1 MRGAR
6 RLSGQ
11 LIVWFSVIALVPLS
25 IVTIATHLAAKRAL
39 HDQVTSGLFATAK
52 RESAQLA
59 AYLREREQHVATLA
73 HLPATIDALA
83 DYGRSTAALSAAPA
97 LDSAAPQDRAFLSSY
112 QESFGYDELALVLPD
127 GQVAFAARSQAIVGT
142 NLRADAER
150 ATPMGAAFNRIR
162 RLLELDVS
170 DFAPSENGEAVAYLG
185 APVLDK
191 NRFLGVVLV
200 RQNARE
206 IYRILA
212 DHTGLGET
220 GETLLSRQIGD
231 SAVIIAPVRSGSA
244 PPFSRRI
251 TLGSAAGVPEQQ
263 SVRGSAGQGETV
275 DHGNRHV
282 LAVWRYVPPLAAGLV
297 VKIDTDEAYAPIR
310 SLTWLALALAVTT
323 MMIVVAAALTLGRSI
338 AGPVVTLTEATSRI
352 ADGDLS
358 RRVEVTATNE
368 IGQLARSFN
377 QMTERLARSIEE
389 LTITT
394 AAKERIES
402 ELRVAH
408 DIQMGILP
416 KIFPAFPHRPEFD
429 LHAMI
434 VPAKQVGGDFYD
446 FLLFDD
452 QELYVCIG
460 DVSGKGVPA
469 SLFMAVTLTL
479 FRASVTRGMSPGA
492 LLTKLNR
499 DLYVGNTSSLF
510 VTVFC
515 ARLDVRTGAL
525 AFANGGHNPPYHVT
539 AGGSA
544 STLPMLGGPVLGI
557 LEQDSFGEG
566 TRQLAPGD
574 TLVLFTDGRDCRRR
588 PPVRR
593 QRAPIGRSDAA
604 RAALPRRP
612 DRPAVSPKTL
622 SLTRGNRLDEIAG
635 VTERIEAFGA
645 MHGLTAEDLFKLTLA
660 LDEVV
665 TNIISYAYDDANDH
679 QIEIRMDLNG
689 TSVTVRVEDDGRAY
703 NPLDAPKPELGADIE
718 DRSIGGLG
726 VHIVRSIMDELE
738 YRREGGR
745 NILIMRKRTPGETG
759 PTGEAERSR

>member
-1 MRGAR
+1 MRGVR

-73 HLPATIDALA
+73 RLPATIDALA
-83 DYGRSTAALSAAPA
+83 DYGRSTAAAPSPAPA
-97 LDSAAPQDRAFLSSY
+97 FDSAARQDRAFLSSY
-112 QESFGYDELALVLPD
+112 QESFGYDELVLVLPD

-170 DFAPSENGEAVAYLG
+170 DFAPSENGEAAAYLG
-185 APVLDK
+185 APVFDK

-200 RQNARE
+200 RQSARE

-220 GETLLSRQIGD
+220 GETLLSRQIGG
-231 SAVIIAPVRSGSA
+231 SVVIVAPVRSGA
-244 PPFSRRI
+244 DPPFSRRI

-282 LAVWRYVPPLAAGLV
+282 LAVWRYVPSLAAGLV

-310 SLTWLALALAVTT
+310 SLTWLALALAATT
-323 MMIVVAAALTLGRSI
+323 MVLVVGAARTLGRSI
-338 AGPVVTLTEATSRI
+338 AGPVVRLTEATSRI

-368 IGQLARSFN
+368 IGQLAGSFN

-408 DIQMGILP
+408 DIQMGILT
-416 KIFPAFPHRPEFD
+416 KIFPPFPDRPEFD

-434 VPAKQVGGDFYD
+434 VPAKEVGGDFYD
-446 FLLFDD
+446 FVLFDD
-452 QELYVCIG
+452 QELYVIIG

-479 FRASVTRGMSPGA
+479 FRASVSRGMPPGA

-499 DLYVGNTSSLF
+499 DLCVGNTSSLF

-515 ARLDVRTGAL
+515 ARVDVRTGTL
-525 AFANGGHNPPYHVT
+525 AYSNGGHNPPYLVT
-539 AGGSA
+539 ASGSA

-566 TRQLAPGD
+566 TRQLASGD
-574 TLVLFTDGRDCRRR
+574 TLVLFTDGITEASTASDELYGDDRLTATLEA
-588 PPVRR
+588 RR
-593 QRAPIGRSDAA
+593 QDTRAQATVAAIAADVLQFVGNAPQSD
-604 RAALPRRP
+604 
-612 DRPAVSPKTL
+612 DQTL
-622 SLTRGNRLDEIAG
+622 LVLRYRG
-635 VTERIEAFGA
+635 
-645 MHGLTAEDLFKLTLA
+645 
-660 LDEVV
+660 
-665 TNIISYAYDDANDH
+665 
-679 QIEIRMDLNG
+679 
-689 TSVTVRVEDDGRAY
+689 
-703 NPLDAPKPELGADIE
+703 APTDQP
-718 DRSIGGLG
+718 
-726 VHIVRSIMDELE
+726 
-738 YRREGGR
+738 
-745 NILIMRKRTPGETG
+745 
-759 PTGEAERSR
+759 